1 MSVLTLPDT
10 IRQLAY
16 LSEIRGDAEA
26 AELRAAVQTLDRF
39 SPAELDN
46 LLQAARTG
54 PFSALHSFSPST
66 VRAIREIALAGDE
79 AASATMRIRIPW
91 LLRRLLDLGTAT
103 HAEASTL
110 VRDFGLLTISDLT
123 TAIDD
128 GRIAQLPEPLA
139 QRLSA
144 SSHLLTE
151 EWRSHT
157 LGRAWEI
164 LAGVQS
170 ALTTHCRSIERTA
183 FAGDTRRHEPLV
195 TDLVLVAQ
203 TDDAAAVIDCLT
215 RTPGVDD
222 LLHRS
227 GRRAIVGVQHVE
239 VDLRFAGADHF
250 GTVLFTATGTPRHV
264 AAVTNRRRPGLCARE
279 AEVYTRAGLAWIP
292 PELRSAS
299 GEIERAS
306 TGRMPRLLER
316 GDIRGDLH
324 MHSTYSDGQDTI
336 EAMVAAAAALDYE
349 YVAITD
355 HSANAAASRTVTLD
369 QLARQRDEIGRVR
382 EQFPGIAILHGIE
395 VDILANGRL
404 DFDDVVLERLDIVL
418 ASLHDAAQQDG
429 PALTRRCI
437 GAIRHPLVNIITHPS
452 NQLVGRRAGYP
463 MDYEAIYAA
472 AAETGTALEVDGA
485 PSHLDL
491 DGERARAAVAAGVT
505 LTVDSD
511 CHRCRALEL
520 QMEFGVGMARRGWVE
535 PQHVLNTRPVA
546 QVRAFVEAKRAG
558 GRA

>member
-1 MSVLTLPDT
+1 MSVLTLPDA

-128 GRIAQLPEPLA
+128 GRIAQLPDPLA

-144 SSHLLTE
+144 SSHLLTD

-227 GRRAIVGVQHVE
+227 GRR
-239 VDLRFAGADHF
+239 
-250 GTVLFTATGTPRHV
+250 
-264 AAVTNRRRPGLCARE
+264 
-279 AEVYTRAGLAWIP
+279 
-292 PELRSAS
+292 
-299 GEIERAS
+299 
-306 TGRMPRLLER
+306 
-316 GDIRGDLH
+316 
-324 MHSTYSDGQDTI
+324 
-336 EAMVAAAAALDYE
+336 
-349 YVAITD
+349 
-355 HSANAAASRTVTLD
+355 
-369 QLARQRDEIGRVR
+369 
-382 EQFPGIAILHGIE
+382 
-395 VDILANGRL
+395 
-404 DFDDVVLERLDIVL
+404 
-418 ASLHDAAQQDG
+418 
-429 PALTRRCI
+429 
-437 GAIRHPLVNIITHPS
+437 
-452 NQLVGRRAGYP
+452 
-463 MDYEAIYAA
+463 
-472 AAETGTALEVDGA
+472 
-485 PSHLDL
+485 
-491 DGERARAAVAAGVT
+491 
-505 LTVDSD
+505 
-511 CHRCRALEL
+511 
-520 QMEFGVGMARRGWVE
+520 
-535 PQHVLNTRPVA
+535 
-546 QVRAFVEAKRAG
+546 
-558 GRA
+558 